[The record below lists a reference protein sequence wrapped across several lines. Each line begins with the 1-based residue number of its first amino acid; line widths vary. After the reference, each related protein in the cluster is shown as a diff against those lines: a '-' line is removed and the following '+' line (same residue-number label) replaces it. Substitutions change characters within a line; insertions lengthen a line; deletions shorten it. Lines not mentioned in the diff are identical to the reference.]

1 MALTTKFYSF
11 ALANLVSSDVPYAF
25 NTLVRTSA
33 LNTAVQGPNDSTNPI
48 FIGLSTG
55 FAVSST
61 LYTAPASTNAKI
73 IFNPGAVF
81 TATASFSAS
90 ASHYASAAATITWS
104 EICSPISN
112 CMLPVNFYGN
122 GLNNLYRTVYI
133 TQSGI
138 NLAGAMFGYSS
149 SFTTFNA
156 SSFASAAAMRSATLT
171 ALTSGLGSA
180 ATGGNIANYY
190 NFPPASVSSL
200 SPTSSAFEKGLS
212 FYVGAGQSFGIYINP
227 FQFAFM
233 NALTISYSTATNPNS
248 ISLSYSY
255 NFATSVSYLFSGS
268 FVVIEESGT

>member
-11 ALANLVSSDVPYAF
+11 EIANLVSSDVPYAF

-33 LNTAVQGPNDSTNPI
+33 LNTPAAGPNDSSNPI
-48 FIGLSTG
+48 SIGLSTS

-81 TATASFSAS
+81 TATASFSAG
-90 ASHYASAAATITWS
+90 ASHYASATAAITWS

-138 NLAGAMFGYSS
+138 NLATTNFAYSS
-149 SFTTFNA
+149 AFTGA
-156 SSFASAAAMRSATLT
+156 RSLFASAAAMRSATLT

-190 NFPPASVSSL
+190 NFPPGSASSL

-212 FYVGAGQSFGIYINP
+212 FFVGANQSFGISINP
-227 FQFAFM
+227 FQFAFINM
-233 NALTISYSTATNPNS
+233 LSISYSTAANPNS